1 MGERPLG
8 KAPVR
13 DASLEPS
20 ISVPV
25 FNGKTLMTF
34 TSRRIVNEQQKF
46 ESYQAVFV
54 TPAQIRIGKQSSAR
68 GLALAL

>member
-34 TSRRIVNEQQKF
+34 TSRRIANEQQKF
-46 ESYQAVFV
+46 ESYQAV
-54 TPAQIRIGKQSSAR
+54 S
-68 GLALAL
+68 